1 MDHFFNANKNHA
13 YTIHTIHIIQS
24 LDYMN
29 FIYATM
35 SNYIYWSYL
44 LFYYKHLSYLLLFY
58 I

>member
-44 LFYYKHLSYLLLFY
+44 LFYYKHLT
-58 I
+58 